1 MNLEFSQ
8 IEFERLVRGS
18 FKHGWLQKR
27 SIGFKAVI
35 PRKRYFILCDDCLYW
50 FKKDKTSFAQKGAL
64 DLVDMKIVESNVE
77 TLHIEK
83 KSNGKVYIL
92 SGAEIEE
99 WSKTLEAT
107 LTSLNSVPKELK
119 LSDYGSESA
128 MSKDAKL
135 DRKSTGT
142 SSGFSSAVS
151 SLPNSNA
158 SSLLD
163 GESAPPTPQADLED
177 SSSIDEDLI
186 GRPFLT
192 KETLEKHNST
202 MESMSDVFLTKE
214 SLEKHDA
221 AMEGEFVL
229 DITRVP
235 TPTDMESIPEKMKK
249 KKSKSVLSAISFFET
264 LSGQDTLPRSKSARV
279 RQRLFSKFGPETKS
293 RLRAAPRPTSPSGR
307 SLGGDKIPSETNI
320 QIEDAVSDDQSLLS
334 EDLRQTNLIGSRT
347 LDDLA
352 DSLASMMSILD
363 NMNDTIA
370 SQTQTNLFLFEQ
382 GECLLHPEVEKK
394 RMPSVSVTSEP
405 DLLRIPSDHEEFWGK
420 RNSTYRLSIDY
431 RARGSTAYT
440 YTADKSAMSLI
451 SLHTADSDS
460 VSSIPDVE
468 DVDFDVDERFADIE
482 EYIHS
487 RLICKEPISM
497 VDLTNCFK
505 GKRLPKQAFRTL
517 YDKIRKRIEIDR
529 RISRRQPENLSQLS
543 MLYGHFVDLHSGEI
557 EVEGFQEMLNSKYI
571 QRKLEE
577 DQIDLLK
584 EEVLIPMDFS
594 EFTEFLDDL
603 PSKVSFNLRLGLE
616 EHVHAKSPLRRVNLR
631 LSEVELIDFEEDE
644 LTVKRSA
651 LSCVEKGWALA
662 KLGGET
668 IFTAQEKFDFFDRI
682 QDDEMFDIS
691 FIASARH

>member
-543 MLYGHFVDLHSGEI
+543 MVNT
-557 EVEGFQEMLNSKYI
+557 FQDSYF
-571 QRKLEE
+571 QGSTH
-577 DQIDLLK
+577 
-584 EEVLIPMDFS
+584 DFCN
-594 EFTEFLDDL
+594 E
-603 PSKVSFNLRLGLE
+603 
-616 EHVHAKSPLRRVNLR
+616 LRRLHR
-631 LSEVELIDFEEDE
+631 LSTIYS
-644 LTVKRSA
+644 SA
-651 LSCVEKGWALA
+651 SDLVYE
-662 KLGGET
+662 
-668 IFTAQEKFDFFDRI
+668 
-682 QDDEMFDIS
+682 
-691 FIASARH
+691 

>member
-1 MNLEFSQ
+1 MEYSQ

-27 SIGFKAVI
+27 SNGFKAVI

-50 FKKDKTSFAQKGAL
+50 FKKEKTSFAQKGAL
-64 DLVDMKIVESNVE
+64 DLSDMKIVESNEE

-83 KSNGKVYIL
+83 RSNGKVYIL

-107 LTSLNSVPKELK
+107 LTSLCSIPKQLK
-119 LSDYGSESA
+119 LSDYGSEGA

-177 SSSIDEDLI
+177 SSSIDDELI
-186 GRPFLT
+186 GRPILT

-221 AMEGEFVL
+221 AMQDEYVL
-229 DITRVP
+229 DITRVS
-235 TPTDMESIPEKMKK
+235 TPTDMESIPEQLMK

-264 LSGQDTLPRSKSARV
+264 LSDQPDPDTLSRSKSGRV

-293 RLRAAPRPTSPSGR
+293 RLRASPRPISPGRR
-307 SLGGDKIPSETNI
+307 SLGGGMIPSETNI
-320 QIEDAVSDDQSLLS
+320 QIEDAVSDTQSLLS
-334 EDLRQTNLIGSRT
+334 EDLRQTNLVGSRT

-363 NMNDTIA
+363 DMNDTIE

-394 RMPSVSVTSEP
+394 RMASVSATSEP

-517 YDKIRKRIEIDR
+517 YNKIRKRIEIDR

-543 MLYGHFVDLHSGEI
+543 MVNS
-557 EVEGFQEMLNSKYI
+557 FQDCYFQGSTH
-571 QRKLEE
+571 
-577 DQIDLLK
+577 
-584 EEVLIPMDFS
+584 DFCN
-594 EFTEFLDDL
+594 E
-603 PSKVSFNLRLGLE
+603 
-616 EHVHAKSPLRRVNLR
+616 LRRLHR
-631 LSEVELIDFEEDE
+631 LSTIYS
-644 LTVKRSA
+644 SA
-651 LSCVEKGWALA
+651 SDLVYEWSC
-662 KLGGET
+662 
-668 IFTAQEKFDFFDRI
+668 IYN
-682 QDDEMFDIS
+682 S
-691 FIASARH
+691 F